1 MAGAEKQRMERQG
14 HPLGVRIPNA
24 WESEKI
30 RPRRTL
36 SGGGVANNDPIDG
49 VDTIHHVDGGMVA
62 INIPALTDGGRCCRH
77 PLFFKIVV
85 DFFPNYDMI
94 INARR

>member
-1 MAGAEKQRMERQG
+1 MAGAEKQHMERQG

-36 SGGGVANNDPIDG
+36 SGGGVANNDP
-49 VDTIHHVDGGMVA
+49 VDGGMVT
-62 INIPALTDGGRCCRH
+62 TDTHKNFLKLG
-77 PLFFKIVV
+77 V
-85 DFFPNYDMI
+85 DFCGPIVYYNFGPQK
-94 INARR
+94 